1 MNVMLRSLCLIV
13 GTSGCE
19 KHTLISDSKQLLNK
33 DKKYLFYGQEITNHT
48 VTGSEDHLLLI
59 FEKLAIGNLES

>member
-1 MNVMLRSLCLIV
+1 MLRSLCLIV
-13 GTSGCE
+13 RTSGCE
-19 KHTLISDSKQLLNK
+19 KHTLISYTKQLLNR
-33 DKKYLFYGQEITNHT
+33 DKKYLFCRQEITHHT